1 MSAPA
6 HDRHDRCM
14 TTSTLT
20 PPVETARPLT
30 HAAPPRPLIEA
41 RSLTRSWGRGD
52 AAQLA
57 VDHVDLTI
65 RTGELV
71 AIVGP
76 SGSGKSTL
84 GGLLAG
90 LDRPTGGS
98 VVVGE
103 TRLDGLS
110 DDALAIWRGHHVGIV
125 FQNFHLIPTLT
136 AAENVALALRFSG
149 RRRGRKALVEAALD
163 AVGLR
168 AKSRRLPSQL
178 SGGEQ
183 QRVGVARAI
192 VHRPP
197 MILAD
202 EPTGSLDTASGRE
215 VFALLRAAA
224 DAGTTVVFIT
234 HDPALAAEADRVV
247 HMLDGRIVGVDTKDV
262 G

>member
-1 MSAPA
+1 MEGEASVWSTSRLGYAIDAPLLRRPRLRLRF
-6 HDRHDRCM
+6 DLFQCRSKGRQLRDQR
-14 TTSTLT
+14 L
-20 PPVETARPLT
+20 AR
-30 HAAPPRPLIEA
+30 
-41 RSLTRSWGRGD
+41 
-52 AAQLA
+52 
-57 VDHVDLTI
+57 
-65 RTGELV
+65 
-71 AIVGP
+71 
-76 SGSGKSTL
+76 
-84 GGLLAG
+84 
-90 LDRPTGGS
+90 
-98 VVVGE
+98 
-103 TRLDGLS
+103 
-110 DDALAIWRGHHVGIV
+110 WRADHVGIV

-247 HMLDGRIVGVDTKDV
+247 HMLDGRIVGVDTKDAD
-262 G
+262 